1 LSKDGAQTFYRRL
14 YSDMAMGRA
23 MGPEQPD
30 PQTTGPSRTSRPP
43 ETVPEEVR
51 KLWDLLPRR
60 ERQRSRRRYFRAKIA
75 CTNRAALTHID
86 ARILVLE
93 ATVAELRSIVAALAS
108 GSSARP
114 DSNSAP
120 DDEGLQPAPAPTA
133 DNPDIV
139 PEDFRAQEP
148 VLAVIIPDI
157 SSSISE
163 AASSAPTSSP
173 PKKKFR
179 DMCGSKK
186 RRAKREREAASAAL
200 PSERDSPANP
210 TCARS
215 LFGKRPPPWLRSPSG
230 TVTGPSTSD
239 PVTLPP
245 TVHPSNIVTV

>member
-1 LSKDGAQTFYRRL
+1 
-14 YSDMAMGRA
+14 
-23 MGPEQPD
+23 
-30 PQTTGPSRTSRPP
+30 
-43 ETVPEEVR
+43 
-51 KLWDLLPRR
+51 
-60 ERQRSRRRYFRAKIA
+60 
-75 CTNRAALTHID
+75 LTHIH

-114 DSNSAP
+114 DPNSAP

>member
-1 LSKDGAQTFYRRL
+1 MCDGARGDGGEADRQGAVL
-14 YSDMAMGRA
+14 SGLGDAS
-23 MGPEQPD
+23 E
-30 PQTTGPSRTSRPP
+30 S
-43 ETVPEEVR
+43 VPFHQCQV
-51 KLWDLLPRR
+51 WAGLPRR
-60 ERQRSRRRYFRAKIA
+60 ARQRSRRRYFRANA
-75 CTNRAALTHID
+75 NRASPTPALLD
-86 ARILVLE
+86 ARVLILE
-93 ATVAELRSIVAALAS
+93 AAVAELRSIVAALAS

-120 DDEGLQPAPAPTA
+120 DDAGLQSAPAPTD
-133 DNPDIV
+133 DNPGII

-148 VLAVIIPDI
+148 VLAVIISDI

-200 PSERDSPANP
+200 PSERASPANP

>member
-1 LSKDGAQTFYRRL
+1 MCDGARGDGGEADRQDAVPSGLGEASDSIPYHL
-14 YSDMAMGRA
+14 YQVWAD
-23 MGPEQPD
+23 
-30 PQTTGPSRTSRPP
+30 
-43 ETVPEEVR
+43 
-51 KLWDLLPRR
+51 LPRR

-75 CTNRAALTHID
+75 YTNRAALTHID

-133 DNPDIV
+133 DNPGIV

-148 VLAVIIPDI
+148 VLAVIISDI
-157 SSSISE
+157 PSSISE